1 MTMGV
6 SSTPLT
12 HTVAHLLSIFKRQ
25 RNSSE
30 RHRLNHSPQR
40 NSNQP
45 THAVIISDRVD
56 RCHGE
61 QEALLGMVIRVV
73 VRQYVQTASYC
84 NSFGSSMGFI
94 HKVRTHCVRLAFCVR
109 QSLIDAKAFA
119 MWKTA
124 QRNWYMYRV
133 AYISFDTFSSLGCS

>member
-1 MTMGV
+1 MGV

-84 NSFGSSMGFI
+84 NSFGSSIGVI
-94 HKVRTHCVRLAFCVR
+94 HKVRTHCVRLAFCTR